1 MGQKISYVISFILYY
16 LFVLPISWLP
26 MSILYLL
33 SDILYLFIIYV
44 FPYREKL
51 IRKNIH
57 LSFPHESHK
66 ERATIKRKFYR
77 HFADLIVEGINNVLP
92 QLDVRGRFFW
102 KKRIFTNKMELLV
115 GADVSSRSS
124 YSAFAYEDRL
134 AIYTI
139 PSIQENVKSVVQ
151 FDALFAVNIDEFRFY
166 FKAENLNDYS
176 SQQKVFSVKNY
187 PISPSI
193 FRIGFT
199 WDFVN

>member
-1 MGQKISYVISFILYY
+1 MVGLKSIKDFYFFDGNTWNNQRYPSIDLFYSNLVKTFRLNSFYIQ
-16 LFVLPISWLP
+16 PNIT
-26 MSILYLL
+26 
-33 SDILYLFIIYV
+33 FIAL
-44 FPYREKL
+44 K
-51 IRKNIH
+51 
-57 LSFPHESHK
+57 
-66 ERATIKRKFYR
+66 
-77 HFADLIVEGINNVLP
+77 GINNVLP

-115 GADVSSRSS
+115 GADVCSRSS